1 MILTLLPLMASADD
15 SGSCGTNVT
24 YTYVESTHT
33 LTISGNGAM
42 DDYTWDN
49 HPGWYSYRSEIV
61 KIVIENGVTSIGN
74 EAFNGC
80 SLTSITIPNDVTSI
94 GNRAFFGCSRLPS
107 VIIPDSVT
115 YIGSYA
121 FCGCSGFSSVTIPK
135 SVMSIGDHA
144 FFNCG
149 GLTSLTISNG
159 VSSIGDYAFFGC
171 SRLSSVTIPN
181 SVTSIGSSAFQNCN
195 ELTSVVILGN
205 VKSIGSGTFARCAK
219 ITDLYCHAEKV
230 PSTRR
235 DAFNNSYVEKATL
248 HVPASALEAYK
259 TTMPWS
265 TFGTIVSIE
274 DEAVAISTIADSNS
288 PSGHVCNLQGQR
300 LSSTRR
306 GLFIRDGK
314 KYVVK

>member
-80 SLTSITIPNDVTSI
+80 SLTSIT
-94 GNRAFFGCSRLPS
+94 
-107 VIIPDSVT
+107 
-115 YIGSYA
+115 
-121 FCGCSGFSSVTIPK
+121 
-135 SVMSIGDHA
+135 
-144 FFNCG
+144 
-149 GLTSLTISNG
+149 
-159 VSSIGDYAFFGC
+159 
-171 SRLSSVTIPN
+171 
-181 SVTSIGSSAFQNCN
+181 
-195 ELTSVVILGN
+195 ILGN

>member
-1 MILTLLPLMASADD
+1 M
-15 SGSCGTNVT
+15 
-24 YTYVESTHT
+24 
-33 LTISGNGAM
+33 
-42 DDYTWDN
+42 
-49 HPGWYSYRSEIV
+49 
-61 KIVIENGVTSIGN
+61 
-74 EAFNGC
+74 
-80 SLTSITIPNDVTSI
+80 
-94 GNRAFFGCSRLPS
+94 
-107 VIIPDSVT
+107 
-115 YIGSYA
+115 
-121 FCGCSGFSSVTIPK
+121 
-135 SVMSIGDHA
+135 
-144 FFNCG
+144 
-149 GLTSLTISNG
+149 
-159 VSSIGDYAFFGC
+159 
-171 SRLSSVTIPN
+171 TIPN
-181 SVTSIGSSAFQNCN
+181 SVTSIGDNAFLACN

>member
-94 GNRAFFGCSRLPS
+94 GNRAFFGC
-107 VIIPDSVT
+107 
-115 YIGSYA
+115 
-121 FCGCSGFSSVTIPK
+121 
-135 SVMSIGDHA
+135 
-144 FFNCG
+144 
-149 GLTSLTISNG
+149 
-159 VSSIGDYAFFGC
+159 
-171 SRLSSVTIPN
+171 
-181 SVTSIGSSAFQNCN
+181 N

-235 DAFNNSYVEKATL
+235 DAFNNFYVEKATL